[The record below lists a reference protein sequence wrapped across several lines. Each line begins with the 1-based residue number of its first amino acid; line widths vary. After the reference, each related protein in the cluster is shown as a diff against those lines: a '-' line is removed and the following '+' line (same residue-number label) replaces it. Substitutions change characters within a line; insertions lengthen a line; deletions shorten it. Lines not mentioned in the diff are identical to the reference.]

1 MKDWTSHSLAAHD
14 HFKAVDRLLTD
25 YPSAQ
30 PLDNATKAEI
40 CGHLHICIYELSR
53 IEAWVRAH

>member
-1 MKDWTSHSLAAHD
+1 MTDWTSHSLAAHD
-14 HFKAVDRLLTD
+14 HLKAVDRLLTD

-40 CGHLHICIYELSR
+40 CGHLHICIYELSQ